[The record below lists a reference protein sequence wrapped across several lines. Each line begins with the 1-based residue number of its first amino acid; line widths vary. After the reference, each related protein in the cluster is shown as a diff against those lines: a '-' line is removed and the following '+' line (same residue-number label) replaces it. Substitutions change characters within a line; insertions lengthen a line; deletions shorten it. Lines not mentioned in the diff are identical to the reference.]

1 MLFKLKEHIKFK
13 QKKIL
18 HKYSM
23 YKNKKIKKNSQL
35 M

>member
-1 MLFKLKEHIKFK
+1 MLFKLKEHIKLK
-13 QKKIL
+13 QKKL

-35 M
+35 I